1 MTLKSSAR
9 AAFLSVLVLAATSIV
24 GGFAA
29 EWQAQAGRTGAEW
42 LGKKVPAA
50 IERVRKIFPK
60 WSSEEMHGMVVDHIP
75 EILWPNSRSYRRRG
89 GRGGA
94 VSRVRQRGVV
104 KRLARAC
111 PAISW
116 ATKVG
121 RDRPT
126 TIYHA
131 LHAV

>member
-75 EILWPNSRSYRRRG
+75 EILG
-89 GRGGA
+89 QIA
-94 VSRVRQRGVV
+94 EVIGVEADEAALFVEFV
-104 KRLARAC
+104 KEASSSGSLA
-111 PAISW
+111 PAPLSP
-116 ATKVG
+116 G
-121 RDRPT
+121 Q
-126 TIYHA
+126 
-131 LHAV
+131 